1 MSAEVLREGRQNTEF
16 YSDLLASVMREVS
29 AGVYQLVTTTG
40 ISDRVM
46 STLREGRPDVPYFDD
61 LWSKV
66 MSYDAGT
73 DKWYLNVS
81 GGGGGGG
88 NLQTTLNAGNTAN
101 NVDLILTKNSVDN
114 EILLDIDSAE
124 ISLKRDTRPTISLVS
139 QSGGGLTG
147 YSGILKIIDTNLAN
161 NRTRIHLLTGNSSS
175 ISVSQTIGHLLQSTT
190 GGTLIQSNNDN
201 GLGAIFNGGQIT
213 VNDANVYINGDASA
227 LITFDPVSQLQGTFN
242 GNAISLDHLDGSG
255 TVDYNLLRLAPDS
268 LQLYDTGGSGSI
280 IEILPYQYNNQQITW
295 PDITGGMKTVG
306 TFNDTFVSGVITLTD
321 SRFDIGQPNF
331 IVMITNTNGSSALG
345 QAYKFE
351 LLTLPTRVKI
361 TSLKQNGATE
371 TNDGSSVRISCLF

>member
-1 MSAEVLREGRQNTEF
+1 MSADTLREGRQNTEF

-88 NLQTTLNAGNTAN
+88 NLQTTLDSGNTAN
-101 NVDLILTKNSVDN
+101 NVGIILTENSVDN
-114 EILLDIDSAE
+114 SITLEPTDPAIHLQKDSQRALTAEVALLSGATDIAGQVT
-124 ISLKRDTRPTISLVS
+124 LKRIDTGSGEAISNTIRALNPNEGSSVSVFNSLQATNGVLLQDNNLSGVGLTINQSDVIINDANLYVNGSAGAQTITIQNPSGLRNGNMFPDGFSIDKLDGGGSPDGYLMNLNENSLSWQDTSLSGSVSLQPNLFNNQTISL
-139 QSGGGLTG
+139 
-147 YSGILKIIDTNLAN
+147 
-161 NRTRIHLLTGNSSS
+161 
-175 ISVSQTIGHLLQSTT
+175 
-190 GGTLIQSNNDN
+190 
-201 GLGAIFNGGQIT
+201 
-213 VNDANVYINGDASA
+213 
-227 LITFDPVSQLQGTFN
+227 
-242 GNAISLDHLDGSG
+242 
-255 TVDYNLLRLAPDS
+255 
-268 LQLYDTGGSGSI
+268 
-280 IEILPYQYNNQQITW
+280 

-321 SRFDIGQPNF
+321 SRFDLGQPNF
-331 IVMITNTNGSSALG
+331 IVMITDTNSSSALG

-361 TSLKQNGATE
+361 TSLKQNGTTE
-371 TNDGSSVRISCLF
+371 TNDVSSVRISCLF